1 MAKKIK
7 KKLKLIIA
15 AGKAVP
21 APPLGP
27 TLSSAGVNIK
37 EFCDKFNEQ
46 TRDKMGMSIP
56 VYLTV
61 FEDKTFTMELRT
73 PPMSDLIK
81 KKIGLQKGS
90 ARPNLQKVG
99 KLTKQQVREIAEE
112 KLSDLNTTNVDA
124 AMNIVAGT
132 ARQMGINIV
141 D

>member
-46 TRDKMGMSIP
+46 TRDKMGMSVP

-61 FEDKTFTMELRT
+61 FDDKSFAMELRT

-99 KLTKQQVREIAEE
+99 KITKQQMREIAEE
-112 KLSDLNTTNVDA
+112 KLADLNTSNIES
-124 AMNIVAGT
+124 AMHTVAGT
-132 ARQMGINIV
+132 ARQMGVNII